1 MGNTQTATATQLGGW
16 APSQRGLQ
24 LATCNATANT
34 HPLPVRP
41 PLSQVWNTGFP
52 QGKFA
57 RARGLELGLAGADRP
72 DLAGYR
78 YHAKRSAEIFDI
90 FTRVW
95 GAEERQARLKY
106 IVGSWA
112 FICK

>member
-1 MGNTQTATATQLGGW
+1 M
-16 APSQRGLQ
+16 
-24 LATCNATANT
+24 
-34 HPLPVRP
+34 
-41 PLSQVWNTGFP
+41 QVWSTGFP
-52 QGKFA
+52 QGLYA
-57 RARGLELGLAGADRP
+57 RKKGLELQLSDRE
-72 DLAGYR
+72 DIAGYR